1 LGGAGRG
8 YKMKKRW
15 AVVLLVLGIFGVLQ
29 YFYFQFFSTLALDYH
44 YTTYP
49 DPEFGKFGL
58 MHIETTVT
66 RNWSV
71 GIVPAIVGVIFVLI
85 GGLKLGKNKGAESKS
100 DAVSR

>member
-1 LGGAGRG
+1 
-8 YKMKKRW
+8 MKKRW
-15 AVVLLVLGIFGVLQ
+15 AIVLLVLGVFGVLQ
-29 YFYFQFFSTLALDYH
+29 YFYFQFFTTLALDYH

-66 RNWSV
+66 RNWGV
-71 GIVPAIVGVIFVLI
+71 GIVPAIVGTIFVLV
-85 GGLKLGKNKGAESKS
+85 GGINLGRKKKAETQS